1 MVAGAQVR
9 DGSRMD
15 TDPCRTAVDAVDVTD
30 RAALARATER
40 LAADHLV
47 AAHGLT
53 IVATNLRVALEDLRG
68 ELDVVAQDPVT
79 GLLVVCE
86 VKARTGATGAG
97 ASETLGARQ
106 QGRIR
111 RMTSV
116 LLAQR
121 TLRARQVRFDL
132 VTVDLGA
139 PRHCTSAT
147 LRHHAGAW

>member
-1 MVAGAQVR
+1 META
-9 DGSRMD
+9 
-15 TDPCRTAVDAVDVTD
+15 PCRTAVPAVDVTG
-30 RAALARATER
+30 RAALARAGER

-68 ELDVVAQDPVT
+68 ELDVVAHDERT

-86 VKARTGATGAG
+86 VKARIRASGAG
-97 ASETLGARQ
+97 ASEALGARQ
-106 QGRIR
+106 RARIR

-121 TLRARQVRFDL
+121 TLRARRVRFDL
-132 VTVDLGA
+132 VAVDLA
-139 PRHCTSAT
+139 A
-147 LRHHAGAW
+147 AGAGMPAMLHHHPGAW